1 MLEDQIREDR
11 EGGDEFK
18 ICFVLFVLGAL
29 LCPTMKLFVRR
40 YFPHILEDTVTIKKM
55 NWVELVLSYLVH
67 DIEEFKSNMLDL
79 HVRFTTL
86 TQDRCVVDIE
96 HI

>member
-40 YFPHILEDTVTIKKM
+40 YFLHILEDTVAIKKM
-55 NWVELVLSYLVH
+55 N
-67 DIEEFKSNMLDL
+67 
-79 HVRFTTL
+79 
-86 TQDRCVVDIE
+86 
-96 HI
+96 